1 MARVMGVARVARVT
15 KFARVAR
22 VAKVARWVQVARNNG
37 AHNNHHTRS
46 TFVLRL
52 AAVERKLVT
61 NDYIYDFQTLPEY
74 FQQNSQRYMLVSDQS
89 KKVNIYGSQMLI
101 ILQTICDGKW

>member
-1 MARVMGVARVARVT
+1 MASICMARVMEVARVARVT
-15 KFARVAR
+15 KFAR

-61 NDYIYDFQTLPEY
+61 NDYMFTIFRHLQNIFSRTLK
-74 FQQNSQRYMLVSDQS
+74 D
-89 KKVNIYGSQMLI
+89 
-101 ILQTICDGKW
+101 TC

>member
-61 NDYIYDFQTLPEY
+61 NDYMFTIFRHLQNIFSRTLK
-74 FQQNSQRYMLVSDQS
+74 D
-89 KKVNIYGSQMLI
+89 
-101 ILQTICDGKW
+101 TC